1 MAWKHWPVV
10 PQVSLFLTKKRV
22 RFTLCGRWI
31 SNLYYQLATFE
42 SCKTCDGA
50 ISDDFILLTFDHSN
64 YEFKEILNE

>member
-1 MAWKHWPVV
+1 MET
-10 PQVSLFLTKKRV
+10 LTSGSSGVFVLDEEKSS
-22 RFTLCGRWI
+22 FHTLWQI
-31 SNLYYQLATFE
+31 SNIYYQLATFE